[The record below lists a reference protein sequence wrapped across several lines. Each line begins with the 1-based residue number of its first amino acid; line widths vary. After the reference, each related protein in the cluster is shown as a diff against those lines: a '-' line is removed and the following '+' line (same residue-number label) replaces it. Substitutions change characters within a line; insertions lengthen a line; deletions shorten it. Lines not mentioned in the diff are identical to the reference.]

1 MNCRISQRLRDAS
14 RCKAMARLRDP
25 ELRQSTAP
33 YGVVRA
39 KYGGMKRRQCGS
51 PHSKAGRKQGI
62 DERGNVPK
70 DSDGIEMHSNAR
82 PMKGTVLQGKG
93 LALYGEASALTG
105 FAM

>member
-1 MNCRISQRLRDAS
+1 
-14 RCKAMARLRDP
+14 MAL
-25 ELRQSTAP
+25 
-33 YGVVRA
+33 YGLVEA
-39 KYGGMKRRQCGS
+39 EFGESLRRQCGS